1 MQSNVV
7 KETGVEA
14 AGTLGHINNETKQI
28 NLLDLK
34 TQPDMPLIVAESY
47 V

>member
-7 KETGVEA
+7 KETEVETA
-14 AGTLGHINNETKQI
+14 DTLGHINNEMRQMNT
-28 NLLDLK
+28 LDPK
-34 TQPDMPLIVAESY
+34 YQPDIPLIVAENC